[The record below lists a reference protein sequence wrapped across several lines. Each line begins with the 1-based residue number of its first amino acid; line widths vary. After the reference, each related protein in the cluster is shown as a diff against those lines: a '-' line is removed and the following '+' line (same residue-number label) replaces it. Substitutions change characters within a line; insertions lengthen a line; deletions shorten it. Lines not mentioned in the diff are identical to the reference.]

1 MRPATKQLIISGVV
15 IVAIGVVAVM
25 LFTLSKSGVDRA
37 PPGDMAP
44 PPPPTLPSTLLAA
57 IDRILEN
64 LELANIAFN
73 APATLQLGN
82 SAVVQLL
89 LSTQKSIEE
98 LQNMI
103 TATGEKEGAR
113 IRVSNQM
120 EARLSGLGFKIET
133 VTPEVQAVS
142 ATNVTEWK
150 WEIEP
155 TEPGSQR
162 LHLTLSAQLHV
173 EGQRVPRTIRTFER
187 TIEVHV
193 TWSQKVSHFVAN
205 NWQWLWTTILIPIAG
220 WIIRKRKQRDAS
232 SARKDTT

>member
-1 MRPATKQLIISGVV
+1 
-15 IVAIGVVAVM
+15 
-25 LFTLSKSGVDRA
+25 
-37 PPGDMAP
+37 
-44 PPPPTLPSTLLAA
+44 
-57 IDRILEN
+57 
-64 LELANIAFN
+64 
-73 APATLQLGN
+73 
-82 SAVVQLL
+82 
-89 LSTQKSIEE
+89 
-98 LQNMI
+98 
-103 TATGEKEGAR
+103 
-113 IRVSNQM
+113 M

-162 LHLTLSAQLHV
+162 LHPTLSAQLHM

-205 NWQWLWTTILIPIAG
+205 NWQ
-220 WIIRKRKQRDAS
+220 
-232 SARKDTT
+232 